1 MVVFILSLF
10 GIVTPKFM
18 LKNFRYAMLLITVA
32 AAIVTPTP
40 DATTMLIFMSPMI
53 VLYFVGVLVSYV
65 VLRKK
70 QARARLE
77 GETR

>member
-1 MVVFILSLF
+1 MLF
-10 GIVTPKFM
+10 RSV
-18 LKNFRYAMLLITVA
+18 

-40 DATTMLIFMSPMI
+40 DATTMLVFMAPMI

-70 QARARLE
+70 QTQTLTG
-77 GETR
+77 GEAQ